1 MSPGSGLRLAAS
13 LAALVTGCANPGP
26 PPGQDVKLPAKFVE
40 TGPWKESPAPASIA
54 RGDWWKVFGD
64 PVLDA
69 LEEQA
74 SANSPRLRAAAARV
88 EQARAVAGIVEA
100 GRYPNVGVSVDVAR
114 YEASG
119 NRPDQPSKVPGN
131 VPYASNVFR
140 VPLYASYEIDIWGRL
155 ARQIEAADARA
166 EASLAAYQTVLLTLH
181 GEVAQ
186 AYFALRVTE
195 RELAIVEHN
204 LELRERARQVVLAR
218 RREGLASE
226 LDVSRI
232 AADVATTQAEK
243 EGVARR
249 RTDLIYSLAVLVG
262 AVPEEFRINSAGSDL
277 ATPPI
282 PVGLPS
288 ELLERRPDVA
298 EAKQQLISRHAE
310 VGAARVAFYPSIRL
324 TGAIGFE
331 SAALSDLVSSDSLIW
346 LIGGQLNQAIF
357 DGGRRQAEV
366 RRARAAYAETL
377 AQYQER
383 LLVALR
389 EVEGALAA
397 LRHLDAQST
406 AQARAVAEAERAQR
420 LAQARYRGGLAPLID
435 VLDAQR
441 VRLASERQQV
451 QLQGQTLTTTV
462 ALIKSLGGGWEARGS
477 NPTAANLAPDTP
489 NRGPSVYSS
498 IVHPGGS

>member
-1 MSPGSGLRLAAS
+1 MSRDCGLRGAVGVAMLLA
-13 LAALVTGCANPGP
+13 GCANHGP
-26 PPGQDVKLPAKFVE
+26 PPGQDVKLPARFVE
-40 TGPWKESPAPASIA
+40 TGPWKESPAPNDIA

-64 PVLDA
+64 PILDA
-69 LEEQA
+69 IEEQA
-74 SANSPRLRAAAARV
+74 STNSPRLRAAAARV
-88 EQARAVAGIVEA
+88 EQARAIAGIVEA
-100 GRYPNVGVSVDVAR
+100 GRYPSVGVNVDIAR

-140 VPLYASYEIDIWGRL
+140 VPLYASYEIDIWGRVK
-155 ARQIEAADARA
+155 RQIEAADARA
-166 EASLAAYQTVLLTLH
+166 EASLSSYQTVLLTLQ
-181 GEVAQ
+181 GDVAQ
-186 AYFALRVTE
+186 TYFAFRITE
-195 RELAIVEHN
+195 RELVIVEHN

-232 AADVATTQAEK
+232 EADVATTQAEK

-249 RTDLIYSLAVLVG
+249 RADLIYALAVLVG
-262 AVPEEFRINSAGSDL
+262 VVPEDFRINSAGPDL
-277 ATPPI
+277 ATPAI

-298 EAKQQLISRHAE
+298 EAKQQLIARHAE
-310 VGAARVAFYPSIRL
+310 VGAAQVAFYPSIRL

-331 SAALSDLVSSDSLIW
+331 SAALSDLISQDSLIW

-357 DGGRRQAEV
+357 DGGRRHAEV
-366 RRARAAYAETL
+366 RRARGAYAETL

-383 LLVALR
+383 LLIALR

-397 LRHLDAQST
+397 LRFLDAQAA
-406 AQARAVAEAERAQR
+406 AQARAVAEADRAQR

-462 ALIKSLGGGWEARGS
+462 ALIKALGGGWEARS
-477 NPTAANLAPDTP
+477 LQPTAASLAPATP
-489 NRGPSVYSS
+489 DSALDIRPANPHRG
-498 IVHPGGS
+498 G

>member
-1 MSPGSGLRLAAS
+1 MLASPAQRLAVGVAA
-13 LAALVTGCANPGP
+13 LAAGCAGHPGP
-26 PPGQDVKLPAKFVE
+26 PPGQDTKLPAAFVE
-40 TGPWKESPAPASIA
+40 TGPWKQTPAPAAIA

-69 LEEQA
+69 LEDQA
-74 SANSPRLRAAAARV
+74 TANSPRLRAAAARV

-100 GRYPNVGVSVDVAR
+100 GRYPNVGVNVDAAR

-131 VPYASNVFR
+131 VAYASNVFR
-140 VPLYASYEIDIWGRL
+140 VPLYASYEIDLWGRL

-166 EASLAAYQTVLLTLH
+166 EASMAAYQTVMLTLH

-186 AYFALRVTE
+186 TYFALRVSE

-226 LDVSRI
+226 LDVARI
-232 AADVATTQAEK
+232 EADVANTQAEK

-249 RTDLIYSLAVLVG
+249 RVDLVYTLAVLIG
-262 AVPEEFRINSAGSDL
+262 TVPEEFRINGAGSDL
-277 ATPPI
+277 PAPAV

-298 EAKQQLISRHAE
+298 EAKQQLVARHAE

-331 SAALSDLVSSDSLIW
+331 SAALTDLLSSDSLIW

-357 DGGRRQAEV
+357 DGGRRTAEV
-366 RRARAAYAETL
+366 RRARGAYAETL

-397 LRHLDAQST
+397 LRFLDAQSA

-451 QLQGQTLTTTV
+451 QLQGQALTTTV
-462 ALIKSLGGGWEARGS
+462 ALIKALGGGWEARAAPPVAKLPEG
-477 NPTAANLAPDTP
+477 TAGT
-489 NRGPSVYSS
+489 GPE
-498 IVHPGGS
+498 IHTTQAQPGG

>member
-1 MSPGSGLRLAAS
+1 MPVA
-13 LAALVTGCANPGP
+13 
-26 PPGQDVKLPAKFVE
+26 FVE
-40 TGPWKESPAPASIA
+40 TGPWKQTPAAEEIA

-69 LEEQA
+69 LEDQA
-74 SANSPRLRAAAARV
+74 AANSPRLRAAAARV
-88 EQARAVAGIVEA
+88 EQAHAVAGIAEA
-100 GRYPNVGVSVDVAR
+100 GRYPTLGVNADVAR
-114 YEASG
+114 YNASA

-131 VPYASNVFR
+131 TSYASNVFR
-140 VPLYASYEIDIWGRL
+140 VPLYASYEIDLWGRL

-166 EASLAAYQTVLLTLH
+166 EASLAAYQTVLLTLQ
-181 GEVAQ
+181 GEVAHT
-186 AYFALRVTE
+186 YFTLRVSE
-195 RELAIVEHN
+195 RELAIVERN

-226 LDVSRI
+226 LDVARI

-249 RTDLIYSLAVLVG
+249 RADLIYALAVLVG
-262 AVPEEFRINSAGSDL
+262 VVPEQFQINGAGSEPR
-277 ATPPI
+277 PPAV

-298 EAKQQLISRHAE
+298 EAKQQLIAKHAE

-331 SAALSDLVSSDSLIW
+331 SSALSDLLGSDSLIW
-346 LIGGQLNQAIF
+346 LLGGQLNQAIF
-357 DGGRRQAEV
+357 DGGRRHAEV
-366 RRARAAYAETL
+366 RRARGAYTESL

-383 LLVALR
+383 LLIALR

-397 LRHLDAQST
+397 LRFLDGQSA
-406 AQARAVAEAERAQR
+406 AQAEAVAQADRAQR
-420 LAQARYRGGLAPLID
+420 LAEARYRGGLAPLID

-451 QLQGQTLTTTV
+451 QLQGQALTTTV
-462 ALIKSLGGGWEARGS
+462 ALIKALGGGWEARAAGQPPAAG
-477 NPTAANLAPDTP
+477 NAAAVPAIHPTQLQK
-489 NRGPSVYSS
+489 
-498 IVHPGGS
+498 GG